1 MVAIG
6 QSVSVAG
13 GKMFTVK
20 KQQTKKPTTMLDT
33 NNTDSSRQPN
43 QKGQTMNQPFAT
55 IRPEIPRD
63 HYNRPLV
70 TPPEGGKAKG
80 YTRCTTF
87 VGATEDLF
95 TLQQWEKRIVA
106 LGLAARPDLI
116 QTIAGHPTDNKVL
129 NQVCA
134 DAKVAANGS
143 RAADIGTAIHGYT
156 EIIDGGGSM
165 DQIPA
170 EYRADLEAYA
180 RATESFDHEHI
191 EQFMVHDEMSIG
203 GTPDRISRTKDGR
216 LMIMDVKTGGRAG
229 EKLLGIGKM
238 AQQLAVYSRSVKYD
252 FETNTRT
259 DLGIETAVGVII
271 HLPAGA
277 DQCDLITLDLNLGW
291 EGVKLCA
298 DIYAHRKAKF
308 IASEAVVS

>member
-1 MVAIG
+1 
-6 QSVSVAG
+6 VAG
-13 GKMFTVK
+13 GKMFTTK
-20 KQQTKKPTTMLDT
+20 KWQTKKPTIMLDT
-33 NNTDSSRQPN
+33 SNTDSNRQPE
-43 QKGQTMNQPFAT
+43 KGQTMNQPFAT

-87 VGATEDLF
+87 VGATEDLY
-95 TLQQWEKRIVA
+95 TLQQWEKRVVA
-106 LGLAARPDLI
+106 LGLATRPDLI
-116 QTIAGHPTDNKVL
+116 AMVSAHRDDTKAL
-129 NQVCA
+129 NQICM
-134 DAKVAANGS
+134 DAKEAANAS
-143 RAADIGTAIHGYT
+143 RAANIGTAIHAFT
-156 EIIDGGGSM
+156 EIIDGGGTM
-165 DQIPA
+165 DQIPP

-191 EQFMVHDEMSIG
+191 EQFMVHDGLSIG

-216 LMIMDVKTGGRAG
+216 LIIMDVKTGGRAG

-238 AQQLAVYSRSVKYD
+238 AQQLAVYSRSLKYD

-277 DQCDLITLDLNLGW
+277 GQCDLITLDLNLGW
-291 EGVKLCA
+291 KGVQLCA
-298 DIYAHRKAKF
+298 DIYAHRKGKF

>member
-1 MVAIG
+1 VVAIV
-6 QSVSVAG
+6 QSVSAGG
-13 GKMFTVK
+13 GKMFTTK

-33 NNTDSSRQPN
+33 RNTDSNRQPE
-43 QKGQTMNQPFAT
+43 KGQTMNQPFAT

-87 VGATEDLF
+87 VGATEDLY
-95 TLQQWEKRIVA
+95 TLQQWEKRVVA
-106 LGLAARPDLI
+106 LGLATRPDLI
-116 QTIAGHPTDNKVL
+116 AMVSAHRDDTKAL
-129 NQVCA
+129 NQICM
-134 DAKVAANGS
+134 DAKEAANAS
-143 RAADIGTAIHGYT
+143 RAANIGTAIHAFT
-156 EIIDGGGSM
+156 EIIDGGGTM
-165 DQIPA
+165 DQIPP

-191 EQFMVHDEMSIG
+191 EQFMVHDGLSIG

-216 LMIMDVKTGGRAG
+216 LVIMDVKTGGRAG

-238 AQQLAVYSRSVKYD
+238 AQQLAVYSRSLKYD

-277 DQCDLITLDLNLGW
+277 GQCDLVTLDLNLGW
-291 EGVKLCA
+291 EGVQLCA
-298 DIYAHRKAKF
+298 DIYAHRKGKF

>member
-1 MVAIG
+1 
-6 QSVSVAG
+6 
-13 GKMFTVK
+13 
-20 KQQTKKPTTMLDT
+20 
-33 NNTDSSRQPN
+33 
-43 QKGQTMNQPFAT
+43 MNQPFAT

-87 VGATEDLF
+87 VGATEDLY
-95 TLQQWEKRIVA
+95 TLQQWEKRVVA
-106 LGLAARPDLI
+106 LGLATRPDLI
-116 QTIAGHPTDNKVL
+116 AMVSAHRDDTKAL
-129 NQVCA
+129 NQICM
-134 DAKVAANGS
+134 DAKEAANAS
-143 RAADIGTAIHGYT
+143 RAANIGTAIHAFT
-156 EIIDGGGSM
+156 EIIDGGGTM
-165 DQIPA
+165 DQIPP

-191 EQFMVHDEMSIG
+191 EQFMVHDGLSIG

-216 LMIMDVKTGGRAG
+216 LIIMDVKTGGRAG

-238 AQQLAVYSRSVKYD
+238 AQQLAVYSRSLKYD

-277 DQCDLITLDLNLGW
+277 GQCDLITLDLNLGW
-291 EGVKLCA
+291 KGVQLCA
-298 DIYAHRKAKF
+298 DIYAHRKGKF